1 MPYFAEG
8 DLVSHL
14 APRAGEGSTARLGR
28 VLRLFRDVLETLA
41 WIHQHGI
48 AHRDIKPTNVLV
60 STEARACGEAGEHS
74 PPLRERVIFYNPFSY
89 CIDAAATHLSGAA
102 LVGPRGTCRL

>member
-60 STEARACGEAGEHS
+60 STEACACGESGEHS
-74 PPLRERVIFYNPFSY
+74 HPIPKRVHHVLGLFSPIVLTRPPLTSP
-89 CIDAAATHLSGAA
+89 A
-102 LVGPRGTCRL
+102 LPW